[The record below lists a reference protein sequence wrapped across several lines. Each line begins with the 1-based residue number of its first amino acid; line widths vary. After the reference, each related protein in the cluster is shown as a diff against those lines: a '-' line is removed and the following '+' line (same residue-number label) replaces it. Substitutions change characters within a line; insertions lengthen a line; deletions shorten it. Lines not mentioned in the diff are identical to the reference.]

1 MFLVTA
7 EHCLWVI
14 YTDYVDYRYPEDLES
29 FYQTRLPGTWDAER
43 AGKRMKLPTPE
54 TWETQV
60 SLKGNKAAVWQ
71 QLIGKTTVGA
81 SFTALSQ
88 LYI

>member
-1 MFLVTA
+1 MLLVPA
-7 EHCLWVI
+7 QHCLWVI

-60 SLKGNKAAVWQ
+60 NKAAVAQGQLSAIHLGRKEEVWQ
-71 QLIGKTTVGA
+71 QPDMWHW
-81 SFTALSQ
+81 
-88 LYI
+88 